1 MCSLEVV
8 GALLDDGLEAA
19 DSHLVE
25 MPLPFYL
32 LINYYL
38 LSLSTV
44 DLAGA
49 QRGAAAAAARTR
61 RRAAPTH
68 RAAAGRAVRES
79 TNSKGIRRW
88 EVLTKGVSK
97 GTSE

>member
-1 MCSLEVV
+1 MT
-8 GALLDDGLEAA
+8 
-19 DSHLVE
+19 
-25 MPLPFYL
+25 PFYL
-32 LINYYL
+32 ISYLIYSVNYYYL
-38 LSLSTV
+38 PAA

-68 RAAAGRAVRES
+68 RAAAGRAERES